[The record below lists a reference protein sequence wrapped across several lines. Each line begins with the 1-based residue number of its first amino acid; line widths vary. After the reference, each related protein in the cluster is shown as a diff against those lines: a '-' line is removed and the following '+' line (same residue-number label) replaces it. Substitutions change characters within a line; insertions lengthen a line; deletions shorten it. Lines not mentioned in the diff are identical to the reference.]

1 METSDYIIAW
11 LIYLIASIAISYL
24 CWEII
29 KKILWIDL
37 AYVLQ
42 VAFMAVIFTPWYV
55 EVNGTILAPA
65 IIIFVMDIIT
75 IELAAGIRALVPMV
89 MTILLSTI
97 ITIASI
103 AIYRVRKVRRLV
115 SIKKIRMV
123 REVA

>member
-115 SIKKIRMV
+115 SIKKIRMA